1 MTPDRVQLYARS
13 DANEDR
19 RVKHQSPP
27 QRHHLDKRAEAI
39 AELLTAGDPERLMS
53 TVETAELLDCS
64 RSFLEIGRM
73 AGRALAGR
81 AYGPPAIHI
90 TPKMCRY
97 RRRDVLKWI
106 EERAALAATS
116 VVVIV
121 VFFAVSVLTALAG

>member
-1 MTPDRVQLYARS
+1 MKEQT
-13 DANEDR
+13 
-19 RVKHQSPP
+19 PP

-39 AELLTAGDPERLMS
+39 AELLAAGDPERLMS
-53 TVETAELLDCS
+53 TVETAELLGCS
-64 RSFLEIGRM
+64 TSFLEIGRM
-73 AGRALAGR
+73 AGR

-116 VVVIV
+116 
-121 VFFAVSVLTALAG
+121 AVG